1 MIYLFAGD
9 DTDTKIKSYEKFLSS
24 ISKNSEVFYISK
36 NNFSQMEIESFYSG
50 AGLFFSKCTIVFSD
64 ILDREETREYL
75 LEKLE
80 FMASSQNDFLF
91 LESKL
96 TKVVLDAF
104 KKARAELNVFEL
116 PKEKKE
122 KFNNFLLANALG
134 DKDKLNLWIYYRQ
147 AVDKGVGLEELIGVL
162 FWKVKDM
169 ILKKHFNKLS
179 EEQLKDIG
187 NNLSF
192 ILPKARKEGKDPE
205 VIFEKFLLEIF

>member
-122 KFNNFLLANALG
+122 KFNNFLLANALV